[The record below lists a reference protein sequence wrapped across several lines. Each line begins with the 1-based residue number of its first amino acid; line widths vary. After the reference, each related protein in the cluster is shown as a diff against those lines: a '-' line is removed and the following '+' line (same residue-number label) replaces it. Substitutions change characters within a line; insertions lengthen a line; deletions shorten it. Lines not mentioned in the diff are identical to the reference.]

1 VISRDEIDALR
12 HEGKMSP
19 IASLDSEKVAEILHE
34 LAL

>member
-1 VISRDEIDALR
+1 MRSAG
-12 HEGKMSP
+12 EGKMSP